1 MPQINV
7 SEDDEILGHQLASVT
22 TKIDVS
28 LIHYM
33 KTVIGHRRE
42 TLGAFTKANLLGSS
56 ESEITRIRVFF
67 FFFFKSGYQEN
78 PPFPWNSKSCI
89 SLTLVLWAVRHKC
102 KATTVGFWSGGKGYV
117 LWGCLTGKHG
127 MTSTVTGSRGGLRW
141 LGYSCRGLTQNRP
154 TAFHMVLFMNKV
166 KPKKE
171 KMQSQ

>member
-33 KTVIGHRRE
+33 KTVIGHRTE

-67 FFFFKSGYQEN
+67 VFF
-78 PPFPWNSKSCI
+78 
-89 SLTLVLWAVRHKC
+89 
-102 KATTVGFWSGGKGYV
+102 
-117 LWGCLTGKHG
+117 
-127 MTSTVTGSRGGLRW
+127 
-141 LGYSCRGLTQNRP
+141 
-154 TAFHMVLFMNKV
+154 
-166 KPKKE
+166 
-171 KMQSQ
+171 